1 MLHPADSLQTEL
13 APRIEKE
20 PFLPEH
26 DIQFYTVA
34 DNSTPWDAV
43 PLNHHIPTS
52 TSSDESFA
60 FASNALR
67 ECLDN
72 HRTCDST
79 ASEFLPSRL
88 VQVGGPDEP
97 SVRVIETLGMDPIQH
112 RYLALSHCWGPPESI
127 TAQLNDET
135 YREYTKDIPLT
146 LLPKT
151 FHDAVVVTRKLGYQY
166 LWVDSLCI
174 IQGNIDDWIKEGS
187 QMCSIY
193 ENSLLTLAAASS
205 SSGHGGL
212 FYQSPRLQLTST
224 HPESGQ
230 QCQIFARFNINHRF
244 FDFPLMN
251 RAWVMQERLLSPRTL
266 YFTSQELVWECRS
279 CNMCQC
285 SPILGGFSDQIAGFP
300 INSKLQPATADLQ
313 TSALVS
319 KWQEVVEIYTQL
331 NMTHASDKLMA
342 IDGIAQYM
350 APIRKSQ
357 HLAGLWSDSF
367 ASDLAWTVGTFDDRR
382 SRSLEWRAPT
392 WSWASLE
399 TKIRWYMEEKTITSK
414 THFVVEKWPQPQH
427 NGGIQWSES
436 SQDSHLGLRG
446 VLVGTTIAEADIVVN
461 SSPCL
466 YEDCAEWV
474 PSDGHTQD
482 DEPIYCLRL
491 LEGEGFL
498 CSLLLRRIDPSNEN
512 LYQRHGLL
520 LFQGDPNKNNEIWK
534 SRDTRSRDSS
544 PDLKVSK
551 LTPVIGT
558 EIRGLQLSQ
567 LNDLQ
572 KDELALLIAE
582 RGVVVFRDQDF
593 KDIGVEKQKE
603 FGQYFGPLHIHDH
616 LEFHNIY
623 LGPDNEYRNESKLD
637 KLNTIGYHSD
647 VSYEHQ
653 PPGITI
659 LTLLSVPPT
668 GGDTIWASQTAAY
681 ARLST
686 PIKTLLEDLR
696 AEHSG
701 YPQAEKARRDSKHVR
716 REPVKSEHPIVRIH
730 PATGQKALFIKPGFT
745 KRIIGLKQEE
755 SDGLLKILFKEGLR
769 HGFRITTLADR
780 PTGVNGL
787 ESVWVPG
794 WNCDVPVS
802 G

>member
-1 MLHPADSLQTEL
+1 MLHPADSSQTEL
-13 APRIEKE
+13 ALRIEKE

-34 DNSTPWDAV
+34 DNSTPWEAV

-52 TSSDESFA
+52 TNSDESFA
-60 FASNALR
+60 FASHALK
-67 ECLDN
+67 ECQDN
-72 HRTCDST
+72 HRVCDSPV
-79 ASEFLPSRL
+79 SEFLPSRL
-88 VQVGGPDEP
+88 VQVGGSDEP
-97 SVRVIETLGMDPIQH
+97 SVRVIETLGMDPTQH
-112 RYLALSHCWGPPESI
+112 EYLALSHCWGPPESI

-135 YREYTKDIPLT
+135 YREYTKEIPLT

-151 FHDAVVVTRKLGYQY
+151 FYDAVVVTRKLGYQY
-166 LWVDSLCI
+166 LWIDSLCI

-285 SPILGGFSDQIAGFP
+285 SPTLGGFSDQIAGFP
-300 INSKLQPATADLQ
+300 VNSKLQPVTADLQ
-313 TSALVS
+313 TSVLVS

-331 NMTHASDKLMA
+331 KMTHASDKLMA

-357 HLAGLWSDSF
+357 HFAGIWSDSF
-367 ASDLAWTVGTFDDRR
+367 ASDLAWTVDTFDDERC
-382 SRSLEWRAPT
+382 RSLEWRAPT

-399 TKIRWYMEEKTITSK
+399 TKIRWYLEEKTITSE
-414 THFVVEKWPQPQH
+414 THLVVEKWPQPQH
-427 NGGIQWSES
+427 NGGLQWSES

-446 VLVGTTIAEADIVVN
+446 VLVKTTIAEADIVVN
-461 SSPCL
+461 SSPCM
-466 YEDCAEWV
+466 YEDCAEWA

-498 CSLLLRRIDPSNEN
+498 CSLLLRRIDPNNET

-520 LFQGDPNKNNEIWK
+520 LFQGDPNKNNEIWN
-534 SRDTRSRDSS
+534 SRDTRSRGRWQ
-544 PDLKVSK
+544 P
-551 LTPVIGT
+551 
-558 EIRGLQLSQ
+558 
-567 LNDLQ
+567 
-572 KDELALLIAE
+572 
-582 RGVVVFRDQDF
+582 
-593 KDIGVEKQKE
+593 
-603 FGQYFGPLHIHDH
+603 
-616 LEFHNIY
+616 
-623 LGPDNEYRNESKLD
+623 RNF
-637 KLNTIGYHSD
+637 
-647 VSYEHQ
+647 
-653 PPGITI
+653 
-659 LTLLSVPPT
+659 
-668 GGDTIWASQTAAY
+668 QT
-681 ARLST
+681 
-686 PIKTLLEDLR
+686 
-696 AEHSG
+696 G
-701 YPQAEKARRDSKHVR
+701 YPQWWVGDS
-716 REPVKSEHPIVRIH
+716 VKSVIV
-730 PATGQKALFIKPGFT
+730 
-745 KRIIGLKQEE
+745 
-755 SDGLLKILFKEGLR
+755 
-769 HGFRITTLADR
+769 
-780 PTGVNGL
+780 V
-787 ESVWVPG
+787 
-794 WNCDVPVS
+794 
-802 G
+802 